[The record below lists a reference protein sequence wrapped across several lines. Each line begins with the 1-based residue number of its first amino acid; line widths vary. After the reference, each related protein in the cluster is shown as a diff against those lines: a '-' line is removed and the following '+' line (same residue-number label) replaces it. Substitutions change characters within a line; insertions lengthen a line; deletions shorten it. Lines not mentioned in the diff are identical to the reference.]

1 MPMHRNGNG
10 YVAEIPAD
18 YTRSDFHLQLFATLG
33 RDGRSV
39 IVPGLEQDLAN
50 EPYVTVL
57 QE

>member
-1 MPMHRNGNG
+1 MPMQRNGNG

-18 YTRSDFHLQLFATLG
+18 YTKSDFHLQLFTTFG

-39 IVPGLEQDLAN
+39 IVPGLAENLAN